1 MNQAMKNLKQGKKT
15 LRLEVTMSIGEHF
28 LPEWLVHFTDRY
40 PQYRV
45 ESRLAYGRIIESHLA
60 TGQTDLAVLESAPDH
75 PDILVQQWREDD
87 LVLVCGPNHPL
98 ASESSISK
106 SDLRELTFVLREK
119 NAAIRELLDKRFE
132 EHQLYNL
139 DVVMEVG
146 STDAI
151 TDILYRNRHVSFL
164 PRFAIAEDIK
174 QGRLIPI
181 DVQDFQLKRILWIAR
196 NRLSQ
201 EHMVANAFIEML
213 RG

>member
-1 MNQAMKNLKQGKKT
+1 
-15 LRLEVTMSIGEHF
+15 
-28 LPEWLVHFTDRY
+28 
-40 PQYRV
+40 
-45 ESRLAYGRIIESHLA
+45 
-60 TGQTDLAVLESAPDH
+60 
-75 PDILVQQWREDD
+75 
-87 LVLVCGPNHPL
+87 
-98 ASESSISK
+98 
-106 SDLRELTFVLREK
+106 
-119 NAAIRELLDKRFE
+119 
-132 EHQLYNL
+132 
-139 DVVMEVG
+139 MEVG